1 MADDERSDETPDG
14 ATSPP
19 ADATSGGSTPEPP
32 PSAPPP
38 ASTPPPQPAP
48 AQWTPAPAKRRRTW
62 LVVLLSILGAMVVV
76 AIAGVAL
83 FVTRTLP
90 PYRGA
95 HDFMEALVDGS
106 RSEAVSR
113 LCARD
118 REDPDEAFQ
127 SVLRNIAGRGKVEVS
142 VNPFGVSRD
151 GDRATVDYTVS
162 RDDDDFDDDETHE
175 LVVVEEDG
183 DWKACP
189 SA

>member
-1 MADDERSDETPDG
+1 MADDERSDEAQG
-14 ATSPP
+14 EA
-19 ADATSGGSTPEPP
+19 GPP
-32 PSAPPP
+32 PLPPP
-38 ASTPPPQPAP
+38 PGAPAAPPQPAP
-48 AQWTPAPAKRRRTW
+48 AQWTPAPLKRRRTW
-62 LVVLLSILGAMVVV
+62 LVVLLTIVGLMIIV
-76 AIAGVAL
+76 AVAGGVL

-90 PYRGA
+90 PYNGA

-106 RSEAVSR
+106 RREAVSR

-118 REDPDEAFQ
+118 REDPDQAFQ
-127 SVLRNIAGRGKVEVS
+127 TVLRNIAGRGEVEVT

-162 RDDDDFDDDETHE
+162 SDDDETHE

-189 SA
+189 ST